1 MPKEGESFWAWG
13 YADEFP
19 DEDER
24 EELAEFVTTEFG
36 FPERPRLELPK
47 LSSVSIPEPSIEVPS
62 EIASFSSTDVED
74 RIRHTYGRSYLDRVR
89 GFYENFDP
97 APDIVSRPTDEA
109 DLRSIFECAGRNNVA
124 VVPVGGGSSLV
135 GGTEGSVDGD
145 YNGVISVD
153 MAEFDQVL
161 EVDEVSRSARIQ
173 AGAYGPHINDQ
184 LKEHGFHLRH
194 YPQSYEFSTLGGW
207 LATHAGGHYA
217 TEYTHIDEFAENIRM
232 VSPDATIESRRL
244 PASGAGPDPNE
255 MILGSEGTLGIITEA
270 WMNLVPRPQYTARI
284 TMQFDE
290 LHSAVSAAKEIVQAG
305 LAPANCRL
313 LDKNHV
319 KLNRLQDDPSHLLLI
334 GFEAN
339 DEMPSSDLDRAIAL
353 AEREGGEYRDGPF
366 FVDNATEDNTGRS
379 SSEAERRWRQEFF
392 RDPHRTDAFIS
403 LGVMRRTFETAV
415 TWDKFD
421 ELHDAVIT
429 NVMDTME
436 RVCGGGFMA
445 MRFTHVYP
453 DGPAPYYTMLAPV
466 EPGREI
472 EQAEK
477 IKQAGVDTLIE
488 HGGTTTHHHA
498 VGRTHKPWY
507 HEEVPEDFR
516 ESLRAMK
523 DEVDPQGIMNPGV
536 LIDVD

>member
-1 MPKEGESFWAWG
+1 MPKQGESFWAWG
-13 YADEFP
+13 YADDFP

-24 EELAEFVTTEFG
+24 EELAEFVTEEFG
-36 FPERPRLELPK
+36 FPERPRLQLPELSEVT
-47 LSSVSIPEPSIEVPS
+47 LPEPSIEAPS
-62 EIASFSSTDVED
+62 EIASFSSTDVEE

-89 GFYENFDP
+89 GFYENFDS
-97 APDIVSRPTDEA
+97 APDIVSHPTDEA
-109 DLRSIFECAGRNNVA
+109 DLRTIFECASKNNVA

-135 GGTEGSVDGD
+135 KGTEGSVDGD

-153 MAEFDQVL
+153 MAEFDKVL

-184 LKEHGFHLRH
+184 LEQHGLHLRH

-217 TEYTHIDEFAENIRM
+217 TDYTHIDEFVENIRM
-232 VSPDATIESRRL
+232 VAPNGTIESRRL

-270 WMNLVPRPQYTARI
+270 WMNLVPRPQYTARVTI
-284 TMQFDE
+284 HFDE
-290 LHSAVSAAKEIVQAG
+290 LQSAVSTAREIVQAG

-319 KLNRLQDDPSHLLLI
+319 KLNRLQDEVSHLLLV

-339 DEMPSSDLDRAIAL
+339 DEMPSSDLDRAITI
-353 AEREGGEYRDGPF
+353 AEREGGEYRNGPF
-366 FVDNATEDNTGRS
+366 FVDNTAENNTGRN
-379 SSEAERRWRQEFF
+379 SSEAERRWRREFF

-415 TWDKFD
+415 TWDKFE
-421 ELHDAVIT
+421 ELHDAVVT
-429 NVMDTME
+429 NVMDTMKQ
-436 RVCGGGFMA
+436 VCGDGFVA

-472 EQAEK
+472 EQAK
-477 IKQAGVDTLIE
+477 KVKQAGVDTLLE
-488 HGGTTTHHHA
+488 HGATTTHHHA
-498 VGRTHKPWY
+498 VGRAHKQWY
-507 HEEVPEDFR
+507 HKEVPEDFR
-516 ESLRAMK
+516 KSLKAMK
-523 DEVDPQGIMNPGV
+523 DELDPQRIMNPGV